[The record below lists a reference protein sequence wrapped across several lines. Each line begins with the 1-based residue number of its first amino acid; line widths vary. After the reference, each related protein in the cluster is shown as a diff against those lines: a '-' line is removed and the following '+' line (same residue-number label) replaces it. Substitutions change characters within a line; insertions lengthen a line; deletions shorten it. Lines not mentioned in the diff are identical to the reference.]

1 VLFALLRSGT
11 ESSQSP
17 DVLSGD
23 GWWTDTETDCSW
35 SIGCIDAG
43 SMMDRDDKRIAS
55 AEDKIRVPW
64 SSSARPVPRLILQ
77 PLQSFLRTEE
87 ASGILLL
94 AAAVAALA
102 WANSPWRA
110 SYDAVWHTQL
120 TIGLGGWS
128 LAEDL
133 QHWVNDALMALFFLV
148 VGLEIKRELTTG
160 ELRELRAAALPA
172 IAALGGMVVPALLY
186 LAINRSGEPA
196 RGWGIP
202 MATDIAFAL
211 GVLAL
216 VGRGLPAALKS
227 FLLALAIVDDIG
239 AILVI
244 AVFYSSS
251 IAVLPLLAAGALLGL
266 MLVLQRLH
274 VRWTAVYVLLG
285 VGVWLATFQSGIH
298 ATIAGVALG
307 LATPAVPFQRP
318 RAVSLEAHRIADETV
333 DDPVPPDA
341 DAPHWLHLAGLT
353 REAVSP
359 LARLEHLLHPWTSWA
374 VVPVFALANAG
385 VPISSSTLSE
395 ALGSG
400 IALGVVVGLVIGKT
414 VGVTVFAWM
423 AARTGIIRLPDGVRW
438 SHLVGVAALAGIGFT
453 VSLFI
458 TSLAFQTPAVQDT
471 AKVGILAASLLAGL
485 LGALLLARSRHQ

>member
-1 VLFALLRSGT
+1 
-11 ESSQSP
+11 
-17 DVLSGD
+17 
-23 GWWTDTETDCSW
+23 
-35 SIGCIDAG
+35 
-43 SMMDRDDKRIAS
+43 MDRDDERIAS
-55 AEDKIRVPW
+55 PGEELRVPW
-64 SSSARPVPRLILQ
+64 SGSARPVPRLILQ
-77 PLQSFLRTEE
+77 PLQTFLRTEE

-94 AAAVAALA
+94 AASILALV
-102 WANSPWRA
+102 WANSPWRTA
-110 SYDAVWHTQL
+110 YDALWHTQL
-120 TIGLGGWS
+120 TIGLGDWS

-160 ELRELRAAALPA
+160 ELRESRAAALPA
-172 IAALGGMVVPALLY
+172 IAALGGMLVPALLY

-216 VGRGLPAALKS
+216 VGRGLPAALKF

-244 AVFYSSS
+244 AVFYSGS
-251 IAVLPLLAAGALLGL
+251 IAVLPLLAAGALLVFILG
-266 MLVLQRLH
+266 LQRLQ

-285 VGVWLATFQSGIH
+285 VGVWLATFKSGVH

-318 RAVSLEAHRIADETV
+318 RAVSLEAHRVADHTV
-333 DDPVPPDA
+333 DDPKPPDA
-341 DAPHWLHLAGLT
+341 DAHHWLHLAGLT

-359 LARLEHLLHPWTSWA
+359 LARLEHLLHPWTSW
-374 VVPVFALANAG
+374 VVIPVFALANAG
-385 VPISSSTLSE
+385 VSVSGSSLADAIT
-395 ALGSG
+395 SG
-400 IALGVVVGLVIGKT
+400 VTLGVVTGLVVGKT
-414 VGVTVFAWM
+414 VGVTVFTWIA
-423 AARTGIIRLPDGVRW
+423 TKVGITRLPEGVGW
-438 SHLVGVAALAGIGFT
+438 GQLVGVATLAGIGFT

-458 TSLAFQTPAVQDT
+458 TSLAFQTQPVQDA
-471 AKVGILAASLLAGL
+471 AKVGILVASLLAGL
-485 LGALLLARSRHQ
+485 LGALLLARSRRR